1 MTSEEKQ
8 FAQNTGSNGSQ
19 ILEVAHLRKVYKP
32 KNGQEVE
39 ALRDI
44 NFQVQS
50 GEFIAIMGESG
61 SGKTTLLNIL
71 AGLDRPTSGQILL
84 EGLDM
89 ATLDNQALAD
99 FRRDKLGYV
108 FQDFKLLD
116 NFNLF
121 DNMALPL
128 VLSRQKVNFID
139 QRINYLARIL
149 GLPDLLQKYPFELS
163 GGEKQRTAIGRAL
176 AIGPRL
182 LLADEPTGQ
191 LDSLS
196 SDLILDLMVK
206 LQAGGQTVLM
216 VTHSHRAAS
225 FASRVLFIQ
234 DGLVHASL
242 LREGRDQEAQMVE
255 IGRVMNGLSRKPHAA
270 PRLQSA
276 ARAR

>member
-1 MTSEEKQ
+1 MTSESNILQVKQ
-8 FAQNTGSNGSQ
+8 
-19 ILEVAHLRKVYKP
+19 LRKIYKP
-32 KNGQEVE
+32 KNGLEVE

-44 NFQVQS
+44 NFQVQD

-71 AGLDRPTSGQILL
+71 AGLDRPSSGQVLL

-89 ATLDNQALAD
+89 AGLDNQALAD

-128 VLSRQKVNFID
+128 VLSRQKADYID
-139 QRINYLARIL
+139 QRIHYLASTL
-149 GLPDLLQKYPFELS
+149 GLSDLIHKFPFELS
-163 GGEKQRTAIGRAL
+163 GGEKQRAAIGRAL

-196 SDLILDLMVK
+196 SDLILDLMVQ
-206 LQAGGQTVLM
+206 LQSSGQTVLM

-225 FASRVLFIQ
+225 FASRVLFIR
-234 DGLVHASL
+234 DGIVHASL
-242 LREGRDQEAQMVE
+242 LREGRDQEAQMLE
-255 IGRVMNGLSRKPHAA
+255 IGRVMNDLSHKSHTA
-270 PRLQSA
+270 PRSRDQSL
-276 ARAR
+276 RAR